1 MARHTRRKP
10 TPKPKHPRQPRPK
23 HPRTPD
29 VPATHRAT
37 LADASGRTRPAL
49 PRGASGSAGAASAR
63 ELAVP
68 AERPG
73 GEPGLA
79 AVLIELAGAE
89 HGDLRAALAVW
100 QREQDRL
107 VNRAWRRP
115 GGLARPAGL

>member
-10 TPKPKHPRQPRPK
+10 APRPK
-23 HPRTPD
+23 HPRPPN

-37 LADASGRTRPAL
+37 VTNAEDHTRSVL
-49 PRGASGSAGAASAR
+49 PRAGTGAVSASIPTH
-63 ELAVP
+63 ELALP
-68 AERPG
+68 AERTG

-89 HGDLRAALAVW
+89 HGDLRAALAIW

-107 VNRAWRRP
+107 TNRAWRRP